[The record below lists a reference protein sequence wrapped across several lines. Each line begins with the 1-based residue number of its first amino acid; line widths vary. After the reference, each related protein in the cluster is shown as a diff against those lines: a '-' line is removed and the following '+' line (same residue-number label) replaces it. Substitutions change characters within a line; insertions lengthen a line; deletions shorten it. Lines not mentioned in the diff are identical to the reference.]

1 MERGKLYVCPTPIG
15 NLDDI
20 TLRTLNVLKTVDL
33 IAAEDTRRSIKIL
46 NYYDIKNPLTSYH
59 EHNEKTKGESLI
71 RQILE
76 GKDIA
81 IVSDAGMPGISD
93 PGEVIISLAIESDI
107 EVVVL
112 PGATASVTAL
122 VLSGLPTDKF
132 VFEGFLPS
140 RKRDRLA
147 ELEKIKNNKYTTI
160 IYESPYRV
168 VDSLEDM
175 LETLGDRQISVS
187 REITKKYETTL
198 RGKISEVLDSLDRK
212 NIKGE
217 FVIVIGGNDEEIIEE
232 REVDIEELLLEYIDR
247 GQSKKEA
254 VKNISKNYGLARNEV
269 YEKSLEL

>member
-59 EHNEKTKGESLI
+59 EHNEKTKGGSLI

-93 PGEVIISLAIESDI
+93 PGEVIIGLAIESDI

-254 VKNISKNYGLARNEV
+254 VKNISKDYGLARNEV